1 MTIKFADRVKVSTSS
16 TGTGT
21 ISLGSAVDGFQT
33 FAQGGILNG
42 NSVRYTITNGDS
54 WEVGTGVYSSSGT
67 QMTRSYES
75 SSTGSLL
82 NLSGTSEVFIT
93 VASADIN
100 TLADTVPKSTGGQF
114 DSNVDFAAGIDV
126 TGNITVTGTV
136 DGRDVATDGTKLD
149 GIEASATADQTAAE
163 ILTAIKTVDGNT
175 SGLDADLLDG
185 QHGSYYTGY
194 ADTAVANLVDSA
206 PSTLD
211 TLNELAAAL
220 GDDPNFGTTVTNSLA
235 AKLPLAGGTMTGS
248 IRLDQDALSASGG
261 TLTMDLNAANNFKIT
276 MSANTTFAFSNVSA
290 GRGGNLIIVQN
301 ATGGHSFTLPAACK
315 TPVNGASIV
324 QSTNANE
331 ISILSYYVV
340 DSSNILVNYIGDF
353 A

>member
-54 WEVGTGVYSSSGT
+54 WEVGTGVYASSGT

-100 TLADTVPKSTGGQF
+100 NLADT
-114 DSNVDFAAGIDV
+114 I
-126 TGNITVTGTV
+126 
-136 DGRDVATDGTKLD
+136 
-149 GIEASATADQTAAE
+149 AD
-163 ILTAIKTVDGNT
+163 
-175 SGLDADLLDG
+175 
-185 QHGSYYTGY
+185 
-194 ADTAVANLVDSA
+194 
-206 PSTLD
+206 
-211 TLNELAAAL
+211 
-220 GDDPNFGTTVTNSLA
+220 
-235 AKLPLAGGTMTGS
+235 KLPLAGGTMTGS
-248 IRLDQDALSASGG
+248 IRLDQDALSAGGG
-261 TLTMDLNAANNFKIT
+261 TLTIDLDAANNFKIT
-276 MSANTTFAFSNVSA
+276 MSANTTFAFSNVSV
-290 GRGGNLIIVQN
+290 GRGGNLIIIQN

-340 DSSNILVNYIGDF
+340 DSSNILINYIGDF

>member
-114 DSNVDFAAGIDV
+114 DANVDFAAGIDV

-136 DGRDVATDGTKLD
+136 DGRDVATDGSKLD
-149 GIEASATADQTAAE
+149 GIEAGATADQTAAE
-163 ILTAIKTVDGNT
+163 ILTAIKTVDGGS

-185 QHGSYYTGY
+185 EHGSYYT
-194 ADTAVANLVDSA
+194 
-206 PSTLD
+206 
-211 TLNELAAAL
+211 
-220 GDDPNFGTTVTNSLA
+220 NSIA

>member
-100 TLADTVPKSTGGQF
+100 TLADTVPKSTGGH
-114 DSNVDFAAGIDV
+114 DV

-331 ISILSYYVV
+331 ISILS
-340 DSSNILVNYIGDF
+340 IGDF

>member
-114 DSNVDFAAGIDV
+114 DANVDFAAGIDV

-136 DGRDVATDGTKLD
+136 DGRVVATDGSKLD
-149 GIEASATADQTAAE
+149 GIEAGATADQTAAE
-163 ILTAIKTVDGNT
+163 ILTAIKTVDGGS

-185 QHGSYYTGY
+185 EHGSYYT
-194 ADTAVANLVDSA
+194 
-206 PSTLD
+206 
-211 TLNELAAAL
+211 
-220 GDDPNFGTTVTNSLA
+220 NSIA